1 MAVRSATMAYED
13 RVEPR
18 DETLHRTRLGVA
30 GGETRLVTIVNV
42 SPNGFM
48 ARSEEAITVGETVT
62 VTLPVAGSFVAEVRW
77 ALGGRIGCKLA
88 QEVPP
93 ALYQFVLAAMR

>member
-1 MAVRSATMAYED
+1 MPAPAMMAYED

-18 DETLHRTRLGVA
+18 DETLFRVRLHTADGSDRVA
-30 GGETRLVTIVNV
+30 TVVNV

-48 ARSEEAITVGETVT
+48 ARCEAAIPAGAMVT
-62 VTLPVAGSFVAEVRW
+62 ITLPVVGTFDAEVRW
-77 ALGGRIGCKLA
+77 ALGGRIGCKFT